1 MSHEICLFTC
11 PTIMHAIKTPY
22 RAHSMKNL
30 KCPHCAKSMIFQKF
44 LFISPEMNFNCTQ
57 CKAALEL
64 VNRVSPRLLIYSG
77 LILVIPC
84 FFLGYFGQE
93 YLVVFT
99 IWYCDDYF
107 FNCMFILSE
116 SHQRGQKTRIKS
128 L

>member
-84 FFLGYFGQE
+84 FFWAILGKSTLSFSLFGIVMIIFSIACLSCQKVISVDKKQE
-93 YLVVFT
+93 
-99 IWYCDDYF
+99 
-107 FNCMFILSE
+107 
-116 SHQRGQKTRIKS
+116 
-128 L
+128 